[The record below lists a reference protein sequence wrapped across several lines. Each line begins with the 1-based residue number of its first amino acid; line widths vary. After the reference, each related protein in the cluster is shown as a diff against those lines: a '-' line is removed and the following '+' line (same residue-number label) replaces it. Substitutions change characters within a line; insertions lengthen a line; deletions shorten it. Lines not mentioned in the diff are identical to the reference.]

1 MDNVEPKDR
10 TEFRYSISEYDR
22 LLIDSV
28 QDLGGFCNAH
38 AHLDRNSTLSLR
50 YLQMVGID
58 PVEGASLPLRAK
70 QNLTGELHKGPAYR
84 PEDLKKRMTESLRRQ
99 CSMLTRSVSTMVDAT
114 PDLPEDGQLVIN
126 IANEIKEDIKDKL
139 DLRVG
144 VHPIFGFKEEDR
156 WEVYKEAAKK
166 SDFLGGLPEKDEPQ
180 TDGRIGFKQHLKRV
194 LLLGQELKKPVHFHV
209 DQANDPKEMGTETL
223 IEAVEWIGAP
233 EIKGLNSPTVWA
245 IHVISPSNY
254 GQKRFN
260 ELVDGLLKN
269 NIGVIC
275 CPSAALSMRQLRPIK
290 SPTHNSMARILEMLE
305 AGVEVKIGTDN
316 ICDVFVPSSDGC
328 ILTEIKILSNTV
340 RFYIINVLAKLA
352 AGKTLNE
359 MDKEM
364 IRRSL
369 VADHEFYKMY
379 KLER

>member
-1 MDNVEPKDR
+1 MDNEEPKVSP
-10 TEFRYSISEYDR
+10 EFRYSISEYDR

-28 QDLGGFCNAH
+28 KDLGGFCNAH
-38 AHLDRNSTLSLR
+38 AHLDRNATLSLR

-84 PEDLKKRMTESLRRQ
+84 PEDLKKRMTESLKRQ
-99 CSMLTRSVSTMVDAT
+99 CSMLTSSVATMVDAT

-139 DLRVG
+139 ELRVG

-166 SDFLGGLPEKDEPQ
+166 SDFLGGLPEKDEPP

-233 EIKGLNSPTVWA
+233 EVKGLNSPTVWA

-254 GQKRFN
+254 DQKRFN
-260 ELVDGLLKN
+260 KLLDGLLKN

-328 ILTEIKILSNTV
+328 ILTEIKILSNTI

-352 AGKTLNE
+352 AGKKLNE

-369 VADHEFYKMY
+369 VADHEFFRMY
-379 KLER
+379 KLEK

>member
-1 MDNVEPKDR
+1 MDNTEPKDMS
-10 TEFRYSISEYDR
+10 EFYYSLSEYDA
-22 LLIDSV
+22 LLLDSV
-28 QDLGGFCNAH
+28 KALGGFCNAH
-38 AHLDRNSTLSLR
+38 SHLDRYSTLNLR
-50 YLQMVGID
+50 YLQIVGID
-58 PVEGASLPLRAK
+58 PVEGASLPLRVK

-84 PEDLKKRMTESLRRQ
+84 PEDVKKRMTESLKKQ
-99 CSMLTRSVSTMVDAT
+99 SLMLTRSVATMVDAT
-114 PDLPEDGQLVIN
+114 PDLPDHGQMVVN
-126 IANEIKEDIKDKL
+126 IANEIKGELKGKI
-139 DLRVG
+139 DLKVG
-144 VHPIFGFKEEDR
+144 VHPIFGFKEQER

-166 SDFLGGLPEKDEPQ
+166 CDFLGGLPEKDEPP

-209 DQANDPKEMGTETL
+209 DQANDPKETGTETL

-245 IHVISPSNY
+245 IHVISPTNY
-254 GQKRFN
+254 DQKRFN
-260 ELVDGLLKN
+260 KLIAGLLKS

-290 SPTHNSMARILEMLE
+290 SPIHNSMARILEMLD

-328 ILTEIKILSNTV
+328 MLTEIKVLSNAI

-352 AGKTLNE
+352 AGKKLNA
-359 MDKEM
+359 MDREM
-364 IRRSL
+364 IRRASA
-369 VADHEFYKMY
+369 ADQEFFRRY
-379 KLER
+379 KLEG

>member
-1 MDNVEPKDR
+1 MDNVEPKDSP
-10 TEFRYSISEYDR
+10 EFRYSISEYDR

-38 AHLDRNSTLSLR
+38 AHLDRNSTLSLH

-99 CSMLTRSVSTMVDAT
+99 SSMLTRSVSTMVDAT

-166 SDFLGGLPEKDEPQ
+166 SDFLGGLPEKDEPP

-233 EIKGLNSPTVWA
+233 EVKGLNSPTVWA

-254 GQKRFN
+254 DQKRFN
-260 ELVDGLLKN
+260 KLLDGLLKN

-328 ILTEIKILSNTV
+328 ILTEIKILSNTI

-352 AGKTLNE
+352 AGKKLNE

-369 VADHEFYKMY
+369 VADHEFFRMY
-379 KLER
+379 KLEK

>member
-1 MDNVEPKDR
+1 MDNEEPKVSP
-10 TEFRYSISEYDR
+10 EFRYSISEYDR

-28 QDLGGFCNAH
+28 KDLGGFCNAH
-38 AHLDRNSTLSLR
+38 AHLDRNATLSLR

-84 PEDLKKRMTESLRRQ
+84 PEDLKKRMAESLKRQ
-99 CSMLTRSVSTMVDAT
+99 CSMLTSSVATMVDAT

-139 DLRVG
+139 ELRVG

-166 SDFLGGLPEKDEPQ
+166 SDFLGGLPEKDEPP

-233 EIKGLNSPTVWA
+233 EVKGLNSPTVWA

-254 GQKRFN
+254 DQKRFN
-260 ELVDGLLKN
+260 KLLDGLLKN

-328 ILTEIKILSNTV
+328 ILTEIKILSNTI

-352 AGKTLNE
+352 AGKKLNE

-369 VADHEFYKMY
+369 VADHEFFRMY
-379 KLER
+379 KLEK